1 MEHEIMRADVHEKIQ
16 ELRSG
21 RSADEQRQ
29 LAVSLLQTILVQF
42 SREWEA
48 LKGKREDED
57 WLLQADRLIDYY
69 SHLLS
74 DVANELYDLLPEEIR
89 SHTWGI
95 SADMLKT
102 ANMLH
107 LMGVNAESRDR
118 ADELAE
124 RAMQLSGMFETRRRE
139 EQAPAETG

>member
-1 MEHEIMRADVHEKIQ
+1 MRADIHEKIQ

-21 RSADEQRQ
+21 RSVDEQRR

-42 SREWEA
+42 SQEWEA
-48 LKGKREDED
+48 LKEEKGAED

-74 DVANELYDLLPEEIR
+74 DVTNELYDLLPEQIR
-89 SHTWGI
+89 TYTWGI
-95 SADMLKT
+95 STDMLKT

-107 LMGVNAESRDR
+107 LMGVSEESRER
-118 ADELAE
+118 ADELAV
-124 RAMQLSGMFETRRRE
+124 RAMRLSGMFESGRRE
-139 EQAPAETG
+139 EQAPAETR